1 MADWNYDDFSDGD
14 TDLGGMLAGIMNW
27 SGAILSVLLIAGLG
41 IWGVQLWQ
49 RDVSGVPVVRALEG
63 PMRVAP
69 VEPGG
74 VASEYQGLAVN
85 RIAEERI
92 EEPAAERVVLAPAPI
107 ALDEVED
114 VPLVAAAAEEDAQ
127 PLVEVGPAPSFETV
141 DDAMEAEALEVV
153 EEQHAPL
160 KTPSATD
167 LAVAEA
173 LGALF
178 ADPQDDAPVVQASFV
193 ASAPRPEMRPVRA
206 VVQVAAPAVQVAP
219 SVPAV
224 EGEIA
229 ANAIPVGTRLVQLG
243 AYASAEEA
251 RAEWQKA
258 ETAFDDYMVG
268 KTRVIQEVQTGG
280 RTFYRLRA
288 HGFDGLSDARRFC
301 AILIAEGAGCIP
313 VVQG

>member
-1 MADWNYDDFSDGD
+1 MADWNYDDFADGD
-14 TDLGGMLAGIMNW
+14 TDLGGTLAGIMNW

-41 IWGVQLWQ
+41 LWGVQLWQ

-69 VEPGG
+69 DEPGG

-107 ALDEVED
+107 ALDEAED
-114 VPLVAAAAEEDAQ
+114 VPVTMAEAEDAQ
-127 PLVEVGPAPSFETV
+127 PLVEVGPAPSL
-141 DDAMEAEALEVV
+141 AEALDAEALDVA
-153 EEQHAPL
+153 EAAPVAL

-178 ADPQDDAPVVQASFV
+178 ADVPEAAPITPAAFV

-206 VVQVAAPAVQVAP
+206 TLVQASAPVAALSVAP
-219 SVPAV
+219 V

-229 ANAIPVGTRLVQLG
+229 AAAIPVGTRLVQLG
-243 AYASAEEA
+243 AYASPEEA
-251 RAEWQKA
+251 RSEWAKA
-258 ETAFDDYMVG
+258 ATAFEDYMVG
-268 KTRVIQEVQTGG
+268 KTRVIQEVQSGG

-301 AILIAEGAGCIP
+301 AILISEGAGCIP

>member
-1 MADWNYDDFSDGD
+1 MTTWNYDDFSDGD
-14 TDLGGMLAGIMNW
+14 GDLGGTLAGVMNW
-27 SGAILSVLLIAGLG
+27 SGAILSLLLILGLG
-41 IWGVQLWQ
+41 VWGVQLWQ

-63 PMRVAP
+63 PMRIAP
-69 VEPGG
+69 EDPGG

-92 EEPAAERVVLAPAPI
+92 EETTAERVVLAPAPI

-114 VPLVAAAAEEDAQ
+114 VPLAAMAEEAQ
-127 PLVEVGPAPSFETV
+127 PLVEVGPAPSFVTVAPPESETQP
-141 DDAMEAEALEVV
+141 V
-153 EEQHAPL
+153 EKA
-160 KTPSATD
+160 PSATD

-173 LGALF
+173 LGALLGEERET
-178 ADPQDDAPVVQASFV
+178 QPVLTSAVVS
-193 ASAPRPEMRPVRA
+193 SAPRPEMRPVRA
-206 VVQVAAPAVQVAP
+206 MVQRVAAVAP
-219 SVPAV
+219 SVAAEP
-224 EGEIA
+224 GEIA
-229 ANAIPVGTRLVQLG
+229 VAAIPAGTRLVQLG
-243 AYASAEEA
+243 AFASADEA

-258 ETAFDDYMVG
+258 EARFDDYMVG
-268 KTRVIQEVQTGG
+268 KSRVIQEVKSGG